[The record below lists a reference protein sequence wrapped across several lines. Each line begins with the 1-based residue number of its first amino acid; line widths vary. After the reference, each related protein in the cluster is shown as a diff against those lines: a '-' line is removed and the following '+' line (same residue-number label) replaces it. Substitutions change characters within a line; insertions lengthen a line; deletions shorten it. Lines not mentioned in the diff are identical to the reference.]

1 MGDTGR
7 TKTPDRT
14 GSALMMAPVLLWIA
28 ALLSSGLLLAGSR
41 SAAPVVLG
49 RYSLPLSAAVAVNAA
64 VLILLAGRLLL
75 APRGLLDGTRRLFMR
90 LGNAG
95 ALAEVLL
102 FGIPV
107 LLALFFSLFGR
118 ITPLAAEGRIR
129 AAGWLFY
136 ASLPTGVWGAGGRAR
151 LKLSAFRGAL
161 TLLAFL
167 LAFAATEVALRIVMP
182 GSVFH
187 PMLDLRPNVRV
198 ALRPLGL
205 PGVSPSGIYST
216 NKWGMRGEQPPE
228 DWADWL
234 TIVCI
239 GGSTTQCFEL
249 DDHRTWPWL
258 LQEDL
263 RRAHPRVWVG
273 NGGLGGHSTRGH
285 IVFMRE
291 VIPVIHPD
299 IVIFLVGVNE
309 LSIFA
314 GFDPRERASLGTSP
328 ETFGYRLFCAS
339 RTIQILYML
348 KKDLID
354 GVPVQNTPW
363 ASAYAPTALSGPE
376 PPMPGDMHELMC
388 DPDYV
393 RDNVRQLIALARQ
406 YGVTP
411 VFLTQSMLY
420 DDTPYWRT
428 INGGIAWERRPD
440 RKYSAATVWR
450 MLDTVN
456 RDVIETCGE
465 EGVLCY
471 DLASVVSHDP
481 AMFYDEA
488 HFSEAGAALVADS
501 VSAFLLRS
509 GVIH

>member
-1 MGDTGR
+1 
-7 TKTPDRT
+7 
-14 GSALMMAPVLLWIA
+14 
-28 ALLSSGLLLAGSR
+28 
-41 SAAPVVLG
+41 
-49 RYSLPLSAAVAVNAA
+49 
-64 VLILLAGRLLL
+64 
-75 APRGLLDGTRRLFMR
+75 
-90 LGNAG
+90 
-95 ALAEVLL
+95 
-102 FGIPV
+102 
-107 LLALFFSLFGR
+107 
-118 ITPLAAEGRIR
+118 
-129 AAGWLFY
+129 
-136 ASLPTGVWGAGGRAR
+136 
-151 LKLSAFRGAL
+151 
-161 TLLAFL
+161 
-167 LAFAATEVALRIVMP
+167 
-182 GSVFH
+182 
-187 PMLDLRPNVRV
+187 MLDLRPNVRV

-363 ASAYAPTALSGPE
+363 ASAYAPTALSGPSR
-376 PPMPGDMHELMC
+376 PCPGTCMSSC
-388 DPDYV
+388 
-393 RDNVRQLIALARQ
+393 
-406 YGVTP
+406 
-411 VFLTQSMLY
+411 
-420 DDTPYWRT
+420 
-428 INGGIAWERRPD
+428 
-440 RKYSAATVWR
+440 ATR
-450 MLDTVN
+450 ITSGT
-456 RDVIETCGE
+456 TCG
-465 EGVLCY
+465 
-471 DLASVVSHDP
+471 S
-481 AMFYDEA
+481 
-488 HFSEAGAALVADS
+488 
-501 VSAFLLRS
+501 
-509 GVIH
+509 